1 MRRSASAMCARKSSK
16 REGIISWPSKRISPV
31 YYGKSSTN
39 LPRKTR
45 PFPPYQQQQRQ
56 FERQTARTIDKGHGR
71 RERRTLT
78 STIGLHA
85 YLDWPPV
92 GQVGPL
98 GSRRFP
104 PARFTTNTAS

>member
-71 RERRTLT
+71 LERRTLT
-78 STIGLHA
+78 NTIGLNA
-85 YLDWPPV
+85 CLDLPEV
-92 GQVGPL
+92 GQLCRVV
-98 GSRRFP
+98 RERFHP
-104 PARFTTNTAS
+104 GASKT